1 MGYGSQG
8 SSSVERGRSRMAPS
22 RRVSSEGVILAYG
35 ARYSWAYLV
44 VITTA
49 IVLLVIDIIADL
61 GGWANLVVIA
71 LIVIAVV
78 LRPGGIRGPKHAG
91 PAERE
96 STGQAFRE
104 DD

>member
-1 MGYGSQG
+1 
-8 SSSVERGRSRMAPS
+8 MAPS

-44 VITTA
+44 VVTTA

-78 LRPGGIRGPKHAG
+78 LRPGGLRGPKHAD

-96 STGQAFRE
+96 STDRSLPV